1 MHYRQYLGKCRY
13 HHIRADLAANLS
25 QGCSA
30 NLQRSLKRIVDGG
43 VAEETFTESDDNIS
57 AYADTKQ
64 SAASSSNDSSSGT
77 NELQHEIGIAYSEI
91 EQLKSRI
98 LELESQNQSCKESSE
113 AIRSKESK
121 VLNLQIEGLRAD
133 TEKVR
138 AGKEEAESKL
148 EAKTAELATANMK
161 ISTLQKEL
169 KMKQPLF
176 DVGAKVRCGFLQSIK
191 RVWSGGEY
199 VTTKP
204 SIDLNAIWSKNEAV
218 HRGNYEADKALFDL
232 KILKKPTE
240 RADFYYAYQIIGIYD
255 LSVCP
260 KALTL
265 VNYRGTLMACGFL
278 TKYSHNSTE
287 IDKVTESEFKHCM
300 SLWLP
305 IFSSRNIDREKQKAF
320 ERDPA
325 INTRSEAL
333 KRITE
338 DTVKKERTRMFR

>member
-1 MHYRQYLGKCRY
+1 
-13 HHIRADLAANLS
+13 LAANLS

-30 NLQRSLKRIVDGG
+30 NLQRSLNRIVDGG

-57 AYADTKQ
+57 AYADTTQ

-77 NELQHEIGIAYSEI
+77 NELQQEIGIAYSEI

-98 LELESQNQSCKESSE
+98 LELESQNQACKESSE
-113 AIRSKESK
+113 VIRSKESK
-121 VLNLQIEGLRAD
+121 VLNLQIEGLRVD
-133 TEKVR
+133 TEKAR
-138 AGKEEAESKL
+138 ASQGEAESKL
-148 EAKTAELATANMK
+148 EAKTAELATANLK

-199 VTTKP
+199 VTTNS

-232 KILKKPTE
+232 KILNKPSE
-240 RADFYYAYQIIGIYD
+240 QADFYYAYQIKGIYD

-260 KALTL
+260 KALAL

-287 IDKVTESEFKHCM
+287 IDKATESEFKHCM
-300 SLWLP
+300 NLWLP

-320 ERDPA
+320 EKNTA
-325 INTRSEAL
+325 ISTRSEAL

-338 DTVKKERTRMFR
+338 DTVKKERTRMFG